1 MDFRS
6 FPTIDARFIART
18 MSVLLLLF
26 WGSFFVNH
34 LSWFASVP
42 SKVPPATVW
51 LLSILHLSLLV
62 SYALSL
68 RWERT
73 GSVGI
78 ILCSTLFFSLT
89 AGYNA
94 LPFIIVSISPAM
106 VFFYIWKKERG
117 KTHEA
122 QSV

>member
-1 MDFRS
+1 MVN
-6 FPTIDARFIART
+6 ARFIAKT
-18 MSVLLLLF
+18 MSVLLFLF
-26 WGSFFVNH
+26 WGLFFVEH

-42 SKVPPATVW
+42 SKVPPASVW
-51 LLSILHLSLLV
+51 MLSLLHLFLLV

-73 GSVGI
+73 GCAGI
-78 ILCSTLFFSLT
+78 VICSTLFFSLT
-89 AGYNA
+89 ARYNA

-106 VFFYIWKKERG
+106 IFFYIWKKEQG
-117 KTHEA
+117 KAHEE